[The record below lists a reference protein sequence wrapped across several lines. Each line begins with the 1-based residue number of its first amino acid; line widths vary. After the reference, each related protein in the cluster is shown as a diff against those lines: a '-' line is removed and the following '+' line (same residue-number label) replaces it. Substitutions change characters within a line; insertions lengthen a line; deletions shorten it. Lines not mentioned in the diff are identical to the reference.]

1 MINTIIFDFGNIF
14 IDLNMPGLEKAFKDL
29 GLTEWNE
36 ELDELN
42 KRFEI
47 GKISETEFI
56 QGFQKQLPDATVDE
70 IRAAWNAILGVFPLE
85 RVEFLQNLKGKYR
98 LFLLTNTDMIHIDHF
113 EHKEG
118 MSMTRD
124 FYNCFEKVYY
134 SYELGMRKPDVEIFK
149 FLINKHE
156 LSPKRTLF
164 VDDKKENTDAAASLG
179 LVVWNLKV
187 GEEVVTDLFAKK
199 IIRL

>member
-179 LVVWNLKV
+179 LVVWNLKL

-199 IIRL
+199 IISL

>member
-113 EHKEG
+113 EHKAG

-164 VDDKKENTDAAASLG
+164 VDDKKD
-179 LVVWNLKV
+179 
-187 GEEVVTDLFAKK
+187 VTTCRPKFNFILESHLQIPANNQ
-199 IIRL
+199 

>member
-29 GLTEWNE
+29 GLKEWNE

-199 IIRL
+199 IISL

>member
-164 VDDKKENTDAAASLG
+164 VDDKKENTDIADSLG
-179 LVVWNLKV
+179 LHVWNLQV
-187 GEEVVTDLFAKK
+187 GEEDVVDLFDKK
-199 IIRL
+199 HLPL

>member
-199 IIRL
+199 IISL